1 MTGKAIYATM
11 SDTALCPA
19 CGKELE
25 DGDTP
30 YSDFFVVGQH
40 GQVIQSY
47 EDQCGWCDAE
57 YELCKDGENVTAQTI

>member
-1 MTGKAIYATM
+1 MSGKEVYATM
-11 SDTALCPA
+11 SDAAICPA

-30 YSDFFVVGQH
+30 YSDFFVAGH
-40 GQVIQSY
+40 NGEEIQSY

-57 YELCKDGENVTAQTI
+57 YELLKSGDAVTARTI